1 LVGHKAVKVCGV
13 TLKKRRKPIKT
24 FPKRL
29 PINAK
34 LRCMSK
40 LAEKLELSATLEC
53 DEYNKLLLFLMGK
66 PLGECKLKKPH
77 GESSLRHTPKEL
89 T

>member
-1 LVGHKAVKVCGV
+1 MEELKEHNLVGHKAVKVCGV

-34 LRCMSK
+34 L
-40 LAEKLELSATLEC
+40 
-53 DEYNKLLLFLMGK
+53 
-66 PLGECKLKKPH
+66 LGV
-77 GESSLRHTPKEL
+77 
-89 T
+89 

>member
-1 LVGHKAVKVCGV
+1 
-13 TLKKRRKPIKT
+13 
-24 FPKRL
+24 
-29 PINAK
+29 
-34 LRCMSK
+34 MSK

-53 DEYNKLLLFLMGK
+53 DEYNKLLLFLRGK

-89 T
+89 S

>member
-1 LVGHKAVKVCGV
+1 
-13 TLKKRRKPIKT
+13 
-24 FPKRL
+24 
-29 PINAK
+29 
-34 LRCMSK
+34 MSK